1 MALKQMTLTMQAN
14 TGYVIALSAARS
26 GIGYSSVKVRTTQI
40 TWVKTGPY
48 SDTVQTFP
56 TPTAPSTS
64 PGATNDYYKMAAN
77 EVKTFGYELP
87 KGGED
92 DSAFGTNNDRIQY
105 LFIYATAIGDLTID
119 AH

>member
-1 MALKQMTLTMQAN
+1 MALKQLTLNMQAN

-26 GIGYSSVKVRTTQI
+26 GVGYSSVKMRTTQV

-56 TPTAPSTS
+56 TPTAPSTVA
-64 PGATNDYYKMAAN
+64 GTTNDYYKLAVN

-87 KGGED
+87 KGGAED
-92 DSAFGTNNDRIQY
+92 SSFGTNSDRIQY
-105 LFIYATAIGDLTID
+105 LFIYATAVGDLTID